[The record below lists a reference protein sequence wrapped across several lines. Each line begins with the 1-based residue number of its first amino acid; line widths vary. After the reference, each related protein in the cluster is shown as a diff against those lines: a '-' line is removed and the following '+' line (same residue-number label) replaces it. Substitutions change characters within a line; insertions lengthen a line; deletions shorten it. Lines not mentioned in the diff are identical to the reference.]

1 MRFLVRRH
9 EMRENLSQQVPKL
22 FSDELA
28 ELNQL
33 NQNIACG
40 ATESSETSEKLEV
53 WVKKSD

>member
-9 EMRENLSQQVPKL
+9 EMRENLSQQVPKI

-53 WVKKSD
+53 